1 MDAQTLFFIGVI
13 LGFLAGVL
21 VTIIGVKTKSL
32 FSSSE
37 ARKLRQEKEVLKKR
51 LREKDKYIGEMMG
64 HAEKLAQ
71 DFNAHKSSQGNKP

>member
-1 MDAQTLFFIGVI
+1 MDAQSLFFIGII

-21 VTIIGVKTKSL
+21 ITIIGVKTKSL

-37 ARKLRQEKEVLKKR
+37 VRRLRQEKQALEKR
-51 LREKDKYIGEMMG
+51 LHEKDRYIGEMMG

-71 DFNAHKSSQGNKP
+71 DFSAHKSSQGNKP